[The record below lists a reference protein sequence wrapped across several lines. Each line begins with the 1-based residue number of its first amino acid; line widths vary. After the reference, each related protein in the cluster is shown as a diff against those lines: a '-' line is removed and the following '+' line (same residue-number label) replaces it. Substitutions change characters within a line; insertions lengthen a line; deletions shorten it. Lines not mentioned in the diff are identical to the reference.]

1 MVVHQ
6 QNLGSSLRCLPRTSA
21 AESLVCVTYIAYMV
35 VVLSSEVILP
45 YNEKGTP
52 ILTPKVHHIVCG
64 LIIDKPKER
73 KLVSYN
79 VPDISLPYVLPTRP
93 TIDVTIFSYS
103 KYILE
108 SEIKS
113 LRMFSFIL
121 LHEWQ
126 SHSEG

>member
-6 QNLGSSLRCLPRTSA
+6 QNMGSSLRCLPRTSA

-64 LIIDKPKER
+64 LIINKPKEI

-79 VPDISLPYVLPTRP
+79 IPDISSP
-93 TIDVTIFSYS
+93 
-103 KYILE
+103 
-108 SEIKS
+108 
-113 LRMFSFIL
+113 
-121 LHEWQ
+121 
-126 SHSEG
+126 